1 MSKTAKS
8 KRKTAARRH
17 QRQRH
22 GTQRP
27 KPAARPMSDR
37 AVYLAALIIGLFIV
51 VLGWAFT
58 EGLYWREFVFGYVA
72 LLLLTINM
80 AGWDVYRA
88 RHIAHWRQSLAK
100 LVLGPAGYGTK
111 TGKALEASHGQP
123 EAGNS
128 LLIAAAASI
137 VVLAGL
143 AAVLIWLI

>member
-1 MSKTAKS
+1 MSKTAK
-8 KRKTAARRH
+8 RKTTARRH

-37 AVYLAALIIGLFIV
+37 AVYLAALIIGLFVV

-58 EGLYWREFVFGYVA
+58 EGLYWREFVFGYTA

-80 AGWDVYRA
+80 AAWDVYRA

-100 LVLGPAGYGTK
+100 LALAPAGYGTK
-111 TGKALEASHGQP
+111 TGKALEASHGQ
-123 EAGNS
+123 AAARNA
-128 LLIAAAASI
+128 LLIASAASI
-137 VVLAGL
+137 VVLAAL
-143 AAVLIWLI
+143 AATLIWLV